1 MTPRLGYDSGVE
13 VAGFN
18 KNSVDQVAYPMN
30 SVPHATDSAPAPKPG
45 MAQKWLIAILV
56 LTFAFV
62 LMPFLLWY
70 MTTFTRPL
78 DDANLAT
85 YFQDTAHPRRAQHAL
100 SQIADRIMS
109 PNPGIRASAKV
120 WYPEV
125 IKFSE
130 QGSDEL
136 RVTAAWVM
144 GQDNQSPE
152 FHAAL
157 LKQLGDANPMV
168 QRNAALSLV
177 RFADPAGH
185 TLIAGMLAPYTVAAQ
200 RTGILSI
207 RLKPGDVINPGTLLA
222 HITVGNDKTEV
233 RSDVPGAIRQWIPAE
248 NAQVKTGE
256 ALLLVDPS
264 PEMVWESLRGLYL
277 IGQKGDLPAVNP
289 YVRGTEG
296 MPPQIQQQAALTAKE
311 ISARDK

>member
-1 MTPRLGYDSGVE
+1 
-13 VAGFN
+13 
-18 KNSVDQVAYPMN
+18 MN
-30 SVPHATDSAPAPKPG
+30 SVPQAADSPSTPPKPG
-45 MAQKWLIAILV
+45 MAKKWLVGILV

-78 DDANLAT
+78 NDADLAS
-85 YFQDTAHPRRAQHAL
+85 YFADTVHPRRAQHAL

-144 GQDNQSPE
+144 GQDNQSSD

-157 LKQLGDANPMV
+157 LRQLADVNPMV

-185 TLIAGMLAPYTVAAQ
+185 VLIAGMLAPYTVAAQ

-222 HITVGNDKTEV
+222 HITIGNDKTEI
-233 RSDVPGAIRQWIPAE
+233 RSDVPGTIRQWIPSD
-248 NAQVKTGE
+248 NAQVTTGE
-256 ALLLVDPS
+256 PLLLVDPS
-264 PEMVWESLRGLYL
+264 PEMVWESLRALYL
-277 IGQKGDLPAVNP
+277 IGQKDDLPAVNS
-289 YVRGTEG
+289 YIRGAEG
-296 MPPQIQQQAALTAKE
+296 MPPQVQQQAALTARE
-311 ISARDK
+311 ISARGEKQSSQ

>member
-1 MTPRLGYDSGVE
+1 
-13 VAGFN
+13 
-18 KNSVDQVAYPMN
+18 MN
-30 SVPHATDSAPAPKPG
+30 SIPHAAETSSAPPKPG
-45 MAQKWLIAILV
+45 MAQKWLITILV

-85 YFQDTAHPRRAQHAL
+85 YFHDTAHPRRAQHAL

-144 GQDNQSPE
+144 GQDNQSAE

-157 LKQLGDANPMV
+157 QKQLADANPMV

-185 TLIAGMLAPYTVAAQ
+185 VLIAGMLTPYTVLAQ
-200 RTGILSI
+200 RAGVLSI

-222 HITVGNDKTEV
+222 HIT
-233 RSDVPGAIRQWIPAE
+233 I
-248 NAQVKTGE
+248 GE
-256 ALLLVDPS
+256 
-264 PEMVWESLRGLYL
+264 E
-277 IGQKGDLPAVNP
+277 K
-289 YVRGTEG
+289 
-296 MPPQIQQQAALTAKE
+296 
-311 ISARDK
+311 

>member
-1 MTPRLGYDSGVE
+1 
-13 VAGFN
+13 
-18 KNSVDQVAYPMN
+18 MN
-30 SVPHATDSAPAPKPG
+30 SVPQTAEVPSAPAKPG
-45 MAQKWLIAILV
+45 MAKKWLVAILV

-78 DDANLAT
+78 NDADLAT
-85 YFQDTAHPRRAQHAL
+85 YFSDTLHPRRAQHAL

-109 PNPGIRASAKV
+109 PNPGIRESAKI

-125 IKFSE
+125 IKISE

-136 RVTAAWVM
+136 RVTSAWVM

-157 LKQLGDANPMV
+157 VKQLADVNPMV

-185 TLIAGMLAPYTVAAQ
+185 ALIAGMLAPYTVAAQ
-200 RTGILSI
+200 RTGTLTV
-207 RLKPGDVINPGTLLA
+207 RLKPGDAINPGTLLA
-222 HITVGNDKTEV
+222 HILIGSDNTEV
-233 RSDVPGAIRQWIPAE
+233 RSEVPGTIRQWISTE
-248 NAQVKTGE
+248 NAPVKTGDP
-256 ALLLVDPS
+256 LLLVDPS
-264 PEMVWESLRGLYL
+264 PEMVWESLRALYL
-277 IGQKGDLPAVNP
+277 VGQKEDLPAIAP
-289 YVRGTEG
+289 YARGTDG
-296 MPPQIQQQAALTAKE
+296 MPPQIQQQAALTARE
-311 ISARDK
+311 IGARAGQK

>member
-1 MTPRLGYDSGVE
+1 
-13 VAGFN
+13 
-18 KNSVDQVAYPMN
+18 MN
-30 SVPHATDSAPAPKPG
+30 SIPHAAESPSAPSKPG
-45 MAQKWLIAILV
+45 MAKKWLVAILV

-78 DDANLAT
+78 NDADLAT
-85 YFQDTAHPRRAQHAL
+85 YFADTLHPRRAQHAL
-100 SQIADRIMS
+100 SQIADRIVS
-109 PNPGIRASAKV
+109 PNPGIRQSAKL

-125 IKFSE
+125 IRFSE

-157 LKQLGDANPMV
+157 LKQLADANPMV

-177 RFADPAGH
+177 RFGDPSGH
-185 TLIAGMLAPYTVAAQ
+185 ALISGMLAPYTLAAQ
-200 RTGILSI
+200 RTGVLSI

-222 HITVGNDKTEV
+222 HITVGSDNAEV
-233 RSDVPGAIRQWIPAE
+233 RSDVPGTIRQWIPADH
-248 NAQVKTGE
+248 AAVKSGE
-256 ALLLVDPS
+256 PLLLVDPS
-264 PEMVWESLRGLYL
+264 PEMVWESLRALYL
-277 IGQKGDLPAVNP
+277 IGQKEDLPAVNP
-289 YVRGTEG
+289 YVRAAEG
-296 MPPQIQQQAALTAKE
+296 MPPQIQQQAALTARE
-311 ISARDK
+311 ISTRGTKQ

>member
-1 MTPRLGYDSGVE
+1 
-13 VAGFN
+13 
-18 KNSVDQVAYPMN
+18 MN
-30 SVPHATDSAPAPKPG
+30 SIPHAPQSPTAPKPG
-45 MAQKWLIAILV
+45 IAQKWLIAILV

-78 DDANLAT
+78 TDADLAS

-100 SQIADRIMS
+100 SQIADRILS
-109 PNPGIRASAKV
+109 PNPGVRQSARA

-136 RVTAAWVM
+136 RVTSAWVM

-157 LKQLGDANPMV
+157 VKQLSDANPMV

-185 TLIAGMLAPYTVAAQ
+185 ALVAGMLAPYMVKAPRDGT
-200 RTGILSI
+200 LSI
-207 RLKPGDVINPGTLLA
+207 RLKPGDAINPGTLLA
-222 HITVGNDKTEV
+222 HIAVGSDSAEV
-233 RSDVPGAIRQWIPAE
+233 RSEVPGAIRQWIAAD
-248 NAQVKTGE
+248 NAQVKAGDP
-256 ALLLVDPS
+256 LLLVDPS
-264 PEMVWESLRGLYL
+264 PEMVWESLRALYL
-277 IGQKGDLPAVNP
+277 IGQKEDLPAVEP
-289 YVRGTEG
+289 YARGTEG
-296 MPPQIQQQAALTAKE
+296 MPPQVQQQAAATARE
-311 ISARDK
+311 ISARAAK

>member
-1 MTPRLGYDSGVE
+1 
-13 VAGFN
+13 
-18 KNSVDQVAYPMN
+18 MN
-30 SVPHATDSAPAPKPG
+30 SIPHAADAASAPAKPRL
-45 MAQKWLIAILV
+45 AKKWLVAILV

-78 DDANLAT
+78 SDADLAS
-85 YFQDTAHPRRAQHAL
+85 YFADSLHPRRAQHAL

-109 PNPGIRASAKV
+109 PNANVRASART

-125 IKFSE
+125 IQFSE

-136 RVTAAWVM
+136 RVTSAWVM

-157 LKQLGDANPMV
+157 LKQLDDANPMV

-185 TLIAGMLAPYTVAAQ
+185 TLIAAMLTLYTVNAQ
-200 RTGILSI
+200 RTGVLSV
-207 RLKPGDVINPGTLLA
+207 RLKPGDAINPGTLLA
-222 HITVGNDKTEV
+222 HIRIGSENTEV
-233 RSDVPGAIRQWIPAE
+233 RSEVPGTIRQWIPSDS
-248 NAQVKTGE
+248 AQVTTGE
-256 ALLLVDPS
+256 PLLLVDPS
-264 PEMVWESLRGLYL
+264 PEMVWESLRALFL
-277 IGQKGDLPAVNP
+277 IGQKEDLPAVNP
-289 YVRGTEG
+289 YVRGADG
-296 MPPQIQQQAALTAKE
+296 MPPQIQQQAALTQRE
-311 ISARDK
+311 ISARETKQ

>member
-1 MTPRLGYDSGVE
+1 
-13 VAGFN
+13 
-18 KNSVDQVAYPMN
+18 MN
-30 SVPHATDSAPAPKPG
+30 SVPQAADSSSAPPKPG
-45 MAQKWLIAILV
+45 MAPKWLVAILV

-78 DDANLAT
+78 SDADLAA
-85 YFQDTAHPRRAQHAL
+85 YFQDTMHPRRAQHAL

-109 PNPGIRASAKV
+109 PNPGIRQSAKI

-157 LKQLGDANPMV
+157 LRQLADVNPMV
-168 QRNAALSLV
+168 QRNSALSLV
-177 RFADPAGH
+177 RFADPSGH
-185 TLIAGMLAPYTVAAQ
+185 ALIAAMLTPYTEAAQ

-222 HITVGNDKTEV
+222 HITIGNDKTEV
-233 RSDVPGAIRQWIPAE
+233 RTNVPGTRAIIARRSQPRNGVGIPARPIFDWPE
-248 NAQVKTGE
+248 GRFARCHSIRSRRRRNAASDSAAGRAHRARNLRAAVTG
-256 ALLLVDPS
+256 D
-264 PEMVWESLRGLYL
+264 
-277 IGQKGDLPAVNP
+277 
-289 YVRGTEG
+289 
-296 MPPQIQQQAALTAKE
+296 
-311 ISARDK
+311 

>member
-1 MTPRLGYDSGVE
+1 
-13 VAGFN
+13 
-18 KNSVDQVAYPMN
+18 MN
-30 SVPHATDSAPAPKPG
+30 SIPHSAAPAAKPG
-45 MAQKWLIAILV
+45 MAKKWLIAIVV

-78 DDANLAT
+78 SDADLGA
-85 YFQDTAHPRRAQHAL
+85 YFNDSMHPRRAQHAL

-109 PNPGIRASAKV
+109 PNASVRESAKP

-125 IKFSE
+125 IHFAG

-157 LKQLGDANPMV
+157 LKQLADANPMV

-185 TLIAGMLAPYTVAAQ
+185 ELIAGMLGAYTVKAA
-200 RTGILSI
+200 RDGTIVV
-207 RLKPGDVINPGTLLA
+207 RLKPQDVINPGTLLA
-222 HITVGNDKTEV
+222 HIKVGPESTEV
-233 RSDVPGAIRQWIPAE
+233 RSEVPGTIRQWIPSDNSE
-248 NAQVKTGE
+248 IKTGDP
-256 ALLLVDPS
+256 LLIVDPS
-264 PEMVWESLRGLYL
+264 PEMVWESLRALYL
-277 IGQKGDLPAVNP
+277 IGQKEDLPAVNS
-289 YVRGTEG
+289 YARGVEG
-296 MPPQIQQQAALTAKE
+296 MPPQVQQQAQLTAQE
-311 ISARDK
+311 ISARAAK

>member
-1 MTPRLGYDSGVE
+1 
-13 VAGFN
+13 
-18 KNSVDQVAYPMN
+18 MN
-30 SVPHATDSAPAPKPG
+30 SVPHAADSPSAHPKPG
-45 MAQKWLIAILV
+45 MAKKWLIAILAI
-56 LTFAFV
+56 TFAFV

-78 DDANLAT
+78 NDADLAT

-100 SQIADRIMS
+100 SQVADRIMS
-109 PNPGIRASAKV
+109 PNAAIRASARP
-120 WYPEV
+120 WYPQV
-125 IKFSE
+125 IKSAE

-157 LKQLGDANPMV
+157 LKQLADANPMV

-185 TLIAGMLAPYTVAAQ
+185 ALIAGMLAPYTVAAQ

-222 HITVGNDKTEV
+222 HITVGIDKTEV
-233 RSDVPGAIRQWIPAE
+233 RSDVPGTIRQWITSD
-248 NAQVKTGE
+248 NMQVKTGDP
-256 ALLLVDPS
+256 LLLVDPS
-264 PEMVWESLRGLYL
+264 PEMVWESLRALYL
-277 IGQKGDLPAVNP
+277 IGQKEDLPAVNP
-289 YVRGTEG
+289 YLRGAEG
-296 MPPQIQQQAALTAKE
+296 LPPQIQQQAALTARE
-311 ISARDK
+311 ITERQR